1 MINSLSYFCVIP
13 SRSSE
18 NRVIPQVFDLS
29 AVKTSLCGN
38 AELPPWKGFTLRVMV
53 TLSAI
58 QELESLSAIR
68 NAHQCLC

>member
-38 AELPPWKGFTLRVMV
+38 AELPPWKAL
-53 TLSAI
+53 LSG
-58 QELESLSAIR
+58 SW
-68 NAHQCLC
+68 